1 MYEKVLKNYVFIHCG
16 ESNEMVKVKKKRQK
30 TTYNVEPL
38 RTPEELKEFKEAL
51 LYVCTRRDWFM
62 FVLGINT
69 GLRVSDLVKLKV
81 GQVRGRTTAQII
93 EEKNGKVRKLFLGS
107 IQNEIIQYC
116 EGKADEDYLFP
127 SKKGGKPIS
136 TTQAYRVLDKVADWL
151 ERDDIGTHTMRKTFG
166 YHYYKKTKDIATLM
180 EIFNHS
186 SARITKKYIGIN
198 DEEIENS
205 LVGFKL

>member
-1 MYEKVLKNYVFIHCG
+1 MDKL
-16 ESNEMVKVKKKRQK
+16 KKKQQA

-38 RTPEELKEFKEAL
+38 RTPKEIKEFKDGL
-51 LYVCTRRDWFM
+51 LDTCTERDWFM

-69 GLRVSDLVKLKV
+69 GLRISDLLKLKV
-81 GQVRGRTTAQII
+81 GDVRGKATTQLI
-93 EEKNGKVRKLFLGS
+93 EQKSGKVRKLFLGS

-116 EGKADEDYLFP
+116 DSKEDNDYLFP

-136 TTQAYRVLDKVADWL
+136 TTQAYRVMDKVADWL
-151 ERDDIGTHTMRKTFG
+151 GREDVGTHTMRKTFG

-186 SARITKKYIGIN
+186 APNITKRYIGIN

-205 LVGFKL
+205 LKDFKL

>member
-1 MYEKVLKNYVFIHCG
+1 MDKL
-16 ESNEMVKVKKKRQK
+16 KKKQQA

-38 RTPEELKEFKEAL
+38 RTPKEIKEFKDGL
-51 LYVCTRRDWFM
+51 LDTCTERDLFM

-69 GLRVSDLVKLKV
+69 GLRISDLLKLKV
-81 GQVRGRTTAQII
+81 GDVRGKTITQLI
-93 EEKNGKVRKLFLGS
+93 EQKSGKVRKLFLGS
-107 IQNEIIQYC
+107 IQNEVIQYC
-116 EGKADEDYLFP
+116 DGKEDNDYLFP

-136 TTQAYRVLDKVADWL
+136 TTQAYRVMDKVADWL
-151 ERDDIGTHTMRKTFG
+151 GRDDVGTHTMRKTFG

-186 SARITKKYIGIN
+186 APNITKRYIGIN

-205 LVGFKL
+205 LKDFKL

>member
-1 MYEKVLKNYVFIHCG
+1 MEKL
-16 ESNEMVKVKKKRQK
+16 KKKKQE

-38 RTPEELKEFKEAL
+38 RTPEEIREFKEGL
-51 LYVCTRRDWFM
+51 LYVCTKRDWFM

-69 GLRVSDLVKLKV
+69 GLRISDIVKLKV
-81 GQVRGRTTAQII
+81 GEVRGKTTAQLI
-93 EEKNGKVRKLFLGS
+93 EQKSGKVRKLFLGS

-151 ERDDIGTHTMRKTFG
+151 GRDDIGTHTMRKTFG
-166 YHYYKKTKDIATLM
+166 YHYYKRTKDIATLM
-180 EIFNHS
+180 DIFNHS
-186 SARITKKYIGIN
+186 APHITKRYIGIN

-205 LVGFKL
+205 LIGFKL

>member
-1 MYEKVLKNYVFIHCG
+1 MEKL
-16 ESNEMVKVKKKRQK
+16 KKKRQE

-38 RTPEELKEFKEAL
+38 RTPEEIREFKEGL
-51 LYVCTRRDWFM
+51 LYVCTERDWFM

-69 GLRVSDLVKLKV
+69 GLRISDLVKLEV
-81 GQVRGRTTAQII
+81 GDVRGKTTAQLI
-93 EEKNGKVRKLFLGS
+93 EQKSGKVRKLFLGS

-116 EGKADEDYLFP
+116 EGKADQDYLFP

-151 ERDDIGTHTMRKTFG
+151 GRDDIGTHTMRKTFG
-166 YHYYKKTKDIATLM
+166 YHYYKRTKDIATLM

-186 SARITKKYIGIN
+186 APHITKRYIGIN

-205 LVGFKL
+205 LIGFKL